1 MTSRPAVPTEA
12 APSDSTLQPAPEGRP
27 RGAARIRTLWRLFRE
42 ERENP
47 EPFYSFLATEAV
59 DDLEDR
65 YGPLRGQRIA
75 DLGCGPGYYTNAL
88 RAAGATVLAVEGD
101 ADEIVAGDGPDDLLR
116 GDATR
121 LPVPDASLDGV
132 FCSNMLEHTP
142 DAGAVAREI
151 ARVLRPGGWCYLSWT
166 NWYSPWGGHDMTP
179 YQFLGPRRGPVL
191 YERRHGPP
199 RKNRY
204 GEGLFAVHIG
214 PTLRTVEAIA
224 GLRIDDVEPRYWP
237 WAKAVTRVPGV
248 REVLTWNCVIRM
260 TREDDTVGSA
270 AGAKRGPTD
279 SSTRDPEFD
288 EVLMSVADVEGW
300 MSDGQARRLWDRA
313 RALEPGSRIVEIG
326 SFRGRS
332 AIVLGHAAAE
342 QVEVVAID
350 PHAGNDRGP
359 SEWSGPAEAGQGDH
373 EIFLDNLERAG
384 VAGRVRYVR
393 EFSRGALD
401 AVKGP
406 IDMLYVD
413 GSHRPAEAAADIR
426 AWGARVRLGGTLLVH
441 DTFSSAG
448 VTLAVVATLF
458 AGGDFRYVGRVR
470 SMAEYRREN
479 LSLTARLA
487 NALRQSAQF
496 PWMARNLLAKFAL
509 WRRIGWL
516 TRLLGYDEG
525 DAYPY

>member
-1 MTSRPAVPTEA
+1 MTSPFPI
-12 APSDSTLQPAPEGRP
+12 PSDPEHRDRAPRGDGPRARL
-27 RGAARIRTLWRLFRE
+27 RGAARFRVLWRLFRDE
-42 ERENP
+42 KDNP
-47 EPFYSFLATEAV
+47 EPFYSFLAREAV
-59 DDLEDR
+59 DDLEYR
-65 YGPLRGQRIA
+65 HGPLRDQRIA
-75 DLGCGPGYYTNAL
+75 DLGCGPGYYTRAL
-88 RAAGATVLAVEGD
+88 RAVGATVVPVEGD
-101 ADEIVAGDGPDDLLR
+101 ADEIRAGGGPDDLIR

-121 LPVPDASLDGV
+121 LPVPAASLDGV

-142 DAGAVAREI
+142 DTHAVAHEI

-179 YQFLGPRRGPVL
+179 YQFLGPRRGPEL

-214 PTLRTVEAIA
+214 PTLRTFGETA

-237 WAKAVTRVPGV
+237 WARAVTRVPGV

-260 TREDDTVGSA
+260 TKEGETVTDGPGAERHSDDL
-270 AGAKRGPTD
+270 P
-279 SSTRDPEFD
+279 RDPEFE
-288 EVLMSVADVEGW
+288 EVLASVADVEGW

-332 AIVLGHAAAE
+332 TIVLAKASTDE
-342 QVEVVAID
+342 VEVVAID

-359 SEWSGPAEAGQGDH
+359 SQWSGPAEAGQGDH
-373 EIFLDNLERAG
+373 EVFVANLEQAG
-384 VAGRVRYVR
+384 VAERVRHVR
-393 EFSRGALD
+393 EFSRRALD
-401 AVKGP
+401 AVDGS
-406 IDMLYVD
+406 IDLLYVD
-413 GSHRPAEAAADIR
+413 GSHRPTEAAADIR
-426 AWGARVRLGGTLLVH
+426 AWGERVRRGGTLLVH

-448 VTLAVVATLF
+448 VTLAVVMTLF

-470 SMAEYRREN
+470 SMAEYRRED
-479 LSLTARLA
+479 LSLMARVA
-487 NALRQSAQF
+487 NAGRQIAQL

-516 TRLLGYDEG
+516 TRLLGYEEG